1 MFLSKKDSQILE
13 SKIKNLENSFDEL
26 KKQVNL
32 LENKE
37 IPTYEA
43 KDTSSIINSFINSN
57 FILKRDV
64 SSLIENDKL
73 IQIILAQLKQ
83 CKDKISLFKKENLE
97 INQKIAENA
106 VFLEDLIIKKEE
118 ALKMSI
124 SNAFKEIE
132 KKQEKVEI
140 PKIEEINKKIT
151 SEINNNNK
159 EIIKLIR
166 KATTIEIKNDKDFS
180 YLEEKTNKIEKQLNS
195 LEERYNKSVSPS
207 SIAGRPIQKSKNKN
221 FEKMFEELSK

>member
-1 MFLSKKDSQILE
+1 MFLLKKDSQILE

-57 FILKRDV
+57 FILKRDL

-73 IQIILAQLKQ
+73 IQIVLTQLKQ
-83 CKDKISLFKKENLE
+83 YKDKISLFKKENSE

-180 YLEEKTNKIEKQLNS
+180 YLEEKTNKIEKQLNA

-207 SIAGRPIQKSKNKN
+207 SIAGRPIQKSRNKN

>member
-57 FILKRDV
+57 FILKRDL

-73 IQIILAQLKQ
+73 IQIVLTQLKQ
-83 CKDKISLFKKENLE
+83 CKDKISLFKKENSE

-106 VFLEDLIIKKEE
+106 VFLEDLILKKEE
-118 ALKMSI
+118 ALKISI

>member
-13 SKIKNLENSFDEL
+13 NKIKNLENSFDEL
-26 KKQVNL
+26 KNQVNL

-57 FILKRDV
+57 FILKRDL

-83 CKDKISLFKKENLE
+83 CKDKISLFKKENSE

>member
-37 IPTYEA
+37 IPTCEA

-57 FILKRDV
+57 FILKRDL

-73 IQIILAQLKQ
+73 IQIILTQLKQ
-83 CKDKISLFKKENLE
+83 CKDKISLFKKENSE

-180 YLEEKTNKIEKQLNS
+180 YLEEKTNKIEKQLNA

>member
-13 SKIKNLENSFDEL
+13 NKIKNLENSFDEL
-26 KKQVNL
+26 KNQVNL

-57 FILKRDV
+57 FILKRDL

-83 CKDKISLFKKENLE
+83 CKDKISLFKKENSE

-180 YLEEKTNKIEKQLNS
+180 YLEEKTNKIEKQLNA
-195 LEERYNKSVSPS
+195 LEERYNKSISPS

>member
-13 SKIKNLENSFDEL
+13 NKIKNLENSFDEL
-26 KKQVNL
+26 KNQVNL

-57 FILKRDV
+57 FILKRDL

-73 IQIILAQLKQ
+73 IQIVLTQLKQ
-83 CKDKISLFKKENLE
+83 CKDKISLFKKENSE

-180 YLEEKTNKIEKQLNS
+180 YLEEKTNKIEKQLNA

-207 SIAGRPIQKSKNKN
+207 SIAGRPIQKSRNKN

>member
-1 MFLSKKDSQILE
+1 MFLLKKDSQILE
-13 SKIKNLENSFDEL
+13 NKIKNLENSFDEL
-26 KKQVNL
+26 KNQVNL

-37 IPTYEA
+37 VPTYEA

-57 FILKRDV
+57 FILKRDL

-73 IQIILAQLKQ
+73 IQIILTQLKQ
-83 CKDKISLFKKENLE
+83 CKDKISLFKKENSE

-166 KATTIEIKNDKDFS
+166 KATTVEIKNDKDFS
-180 YLEEKTNKIEKQLNS
+180 YLEEKTNKIEKQLNA

-207 SIAGRPIQKSKNKN
+207 SIAGRPIQKSRNKN

>member
-13 SKIKNLENSFDEL
+13 NKIKNLENSFDEL

-57 FILKRDV
+57 FILKRDL

-73 IQIILAQLKQ
+73 IQIILTQLKQ
-83 CKDKISLFKKENLE
+83 CKEKISLFKKENSE

-166 KATTIEIKNDKDFS
+166 KATIIEIKNDKDFS

-207 SIAGRPIQKSKNKN
+207 SIAGRPIQKSRNKN

>member
-13 SKIKNLENSFDEL
+13 NKIKNLENSFDEL
-26 KKQVNL
+26 KNQVNL

-57 FILKRDV
+57 FILKRDL

-83 CKDKISLFKKENLE
+83 CKDKISLFKKENTE

-118 ALKMSI
+118 ALKISI

-166 KATTIEIKNDKDFS
+166 KATTIDIKNEKDFS
-180 YLEEKTNKIEKQLNS
+180 YLEEKTNKIEKQLNA

-207 SIAGRPIQKSKNKN
+207 SIAGRPIQKSRNKN

>member
-13 SKIKNLENSFDEL
+13 NKIKNLENSFDEL

-37 IPTYEA
+37 VPTYEA

-57 FILKRDV
+57 FILKRDL

-73 IQIILAQLKQ
+73 IQIILTQLKQ
-83 CKDKISLFKKENLE
+83 CKEKISLFKKENSE

-180 YLEEKTNKIEKQLNS
+180 YLEEKTNKIEKQLNA

>member
-1 MFLSKKDSQILE
+1 MFLSKKDSRILE
-13 SKIKNLENSFDEL
+13 NKIKNLENSFDEL
-26 KKQVNL
+26 KNQVNL

-57 FILKRDV
+57 FILKRDL

-73 IQIILAQLKQ
+73 IQIILTQLKQ
-83 CKDKISLFKKENLE
+83 CKDKISLFKKENSE

-207 SIAGRPIQKSKNKN
+207 SIAGRPIQKSRNKN

>member
-13 SKIKNLENSFDEL
+13 SKIKNLEDSFYEL
-26 KKQVNL
+26 KNQVNL

-37 IPTYEA
+37 IPAYEA

-57 FILKRDV
+57 FILKRDL

-73 IQIILAQLKQ
+73 IQIILTQLKQ
-83 CKDKISLFKKENLE
+83 CKDKISLFKKENSE

-180 YLEEKTNKIEKQLNS
+180 YLEEKTNKIEKQLNA

-207 SIAGRPIQKSKNKN
+207 SIAGRPIQKSRNKN

>member
-13 SKIKNLENSFDEL
+13 NKIKNLENSFNEL
-26 KKQVNL
+26 KNQVNL

-37 IPTYEA
+37 VPAYEA

-57 FILKRDV
+57 FILKRDL

-73 IQIILAQLKQ
+73 IQIVLTQLKQ
-83 CKDKISLFKKENLE
+83 CKDKISLFKKENSE

-180 YLEEKTNKIEKQLNS
+180 YLEEKTNKIEKQLNA

>member
-13 SKIKNLENSFDEL
+13 NKIKNLENSFDEL
-26 KKQVNL
+26 KNQVNL

-57 FILKRDV
+57 FILKRDL

-73 IQIILAQLKQ
+73 IQIVLTQLKQ
-83 CKDKISLFKKENLE
+83 CKDKISLFKKENSE
-97 INQKIAENA
+97 INQKIAEDA

-151 SEINNNNK
+151 SEINSNNK

-180 YLEEKTNKIEKQLNS
+180 YLEEKTNKIEKQLNA

>member
-1 MFLSKKDSQILE
+1 MFLLKKDSQILE

-37 IPTYEA
+37 VPTYEA

-57 FILKRDV
+57 FILKRDL

-73 IQIILAQLKQ
+73 IQIILMQLKQ
-83 CKDKISLFKKENLE
+83 CKDKISLFKKENSE

-180 YLEEKTNKIEKQLNS
+180 YLEEKTNKIEKQLNA

>member
-13 SKIKNLENSFDEL
+13 NKIKNLENSFDEL
-26 KKQVNL
+26 KNQVNL

-57 FILKRDV
+57 FILKRDL

-83 CKDKISLFKKENLE
+83 CKDKISLFKKENSE

-180 YLEEKTNKIEKQLNS
+180 YLEEKTNKIEKQLNT

>member
-26 KKQVNL
+26 KNQVNL

-57 FILKRDV
+57 FILKRDL

-73 IQIILAQLKQ
+73 IQIILTQLKQ
-83 CKDKISLFKKENLE
+83 CKDKISLFKKENSE

-180 YLEEKTNKIEKQLNS
+180 YLEEKTNKIEKQLNA

>member
-37 IPTYEA
+37 VPTYEA

-57 FILKRDV
+57 FILKRDL

-73 IQIILAQLKQ
+73 IQIVLTQLKQ
-83 CKDKISLFKKENLE
+83 CKDKISLFKKENSE

>member
-57 FILKRDV
+57 FILKRDL

-73 IQIILAQLKQ
+73 IQIILTQLKQ
-83 CKDKISLFKKENLE
+83 CKDKISLFKKENSE

-207 SIAGRPIQKSKNKN
+207 SIAGRPIQKSRNKN

>member
-13 SKIKNLENSFDEL
+13 NKIKNLENSFNEL
-26 KKQVNL
+26 KNQVNL

-57 FILKRDV
+57 FILKRDL

-73 IQIILAQLKQ
+73 IQIILTQLKQ
-83 CKDKISLFKKENLE
+83 CKDKISLFKKENSE

-180 YLEEKTNKIEKQLNS
+180 YLEEKTNKIEKQLNA

-207 SIAGRPIQKSKNKN
+207 SIAGRPIQKSRNKN

>member
-13 SKIKNLENSFDEL
+13 NKIKNLENSFDEL

-37 IPTYEA
+37 VPTYEA

-57 FILKRDV
+57 FILKRDL

-73 IQIILAQLKQ
+73 IQIILTQLKQ
-83 CKDKISLFKKENLE
+83 CKDKISLFKKENSE

>member
-26 KKQVNL
+26 KNQVNL

-37 IPTYEA
+37 IPTHEA

-57 FILKRDV
+57 FILKRDL

-73 IQIILAQLKQ
+73 IQIILTQLKQ
-83 CKDKISLFKKENLE
+83 CKDKISLFKKENSE

-180 YLEEKTNKIEKQLNS
+180 YLEEKTNKIEKQLNA

-207 SIAGRPIQKSKNKN
+207 SIAGRPIQKSRNKN

>member
-13 SKIKNLENSFDEL
+13 NKIKNLENSFDEL

-57 FILKRDV
+57 FILKRDL

-73 IQIILAQLKQ
+73 IQIVLTQLKQ
-83 CKDKISLFKKENLE
+83 CKEKISLFKKENSE

-166 KATTIEIKNDKDFS
+166 KSTTIEIKNDKDFS
-180 YLEEKTNKIEKQLNS
+180 YLEEKTNKIEKQLNV

>member
-13 SKIKNLENSFDEL
+13 NKIKNLENSFDEL
-26 KKQVNL
+26 KNQVNL

-57 FILKRDV
+57 FILKRDL

-73 IQIILAQLKQ
+73 IQIILTQLKQ
-83 CKDKISLFKKENLE
+83 CKDKISLFKKENSE

-207 SIAGRPIQKSKNKN
+207 SIAGRPIQKSRNKN

>member
-26 KKQVNL
+26 KNQVNL

-57 FILKRDV
+57 FILKRDL

-73 IQIILAQLKQ
+73 IQIVLTQLKQ
-83 CKDKISLFKKENLE
+83 CKEKISLFKKENSE

-207 SIAGRPIQKSKNKN
+207 SIAGRPIQKSRNKN

>member
-1 MFLSKKDSQILE
+1 MFLLKKDSQILE
-13 SKIKNLENSFDEL
+13 SKIKNLEKVFDEL
-26 KKQVNL
+26 KNQVNL

-37 IPTYEA
+37 VPTYEA
-43 KDTSSIINSFINSN
+43 KDTSLIINSFINSN
-57 FILKRDV
+57 FILKRDL
-64 SSLIENDKL
+64 SSLIEKDKL
-73 IQIILAQLKQ
+73 IQTILTQLKQ
-83 CKDKISLFKKENLE
+83 CKEKNSLFKKEILD

-140 PKIEEINKKIT
+140 PKIEEINKKIIT
-151 SEINNNNK
+151 EINNNNK

>member
-13 SKIKNLENSFDEL
+13 NKIKNLENSFDEL
-26 KKQVNL
+26 KNQVNL

-57 FILKRDV
+57 FILKRDL

-73 IQIILAQLKQ
+73 IQTILTQLKQ
-83 CKDKISLFKKENLE
+83 CKDKISLFKKENSE

-180 YLEEKTNKIEKQLNS
+180 YLEEKTNKIEKQLNA

>member
-57 FILKRDV
+57 FILKRDL

-73 IQIILAQLKQ
+73 IQIILTQLKQ
-83 CKDKISLFKKENLE
+83 CKDKISLFKKENSE
-97 INQKIAENA
+97 INQKIAENT

-180 YLEEKTNKIEKQLNS
+180 YLEEKTNKIEKQLNA

>member
-13 SKIKNLENSFDEL
+13 NKIKNLENSFDEL

-57 FILKRDV
+57 FILKRDL

-73 IQIILAQLKQ
+73 IQIILTQLKQ
-83 CKDKISLFKKENLE
+83 CKDKISLFKKENSE

-180 YLEEKTNKIEKQLNS
+180 YLEEKTNKIEKQLNA

>member
-13 SKIKNLENSFDEL
+13 NKIKNLENSFDEL

-37 IPTYEA
+37 VPTYEA

-57 FILKRDV
+57 FILKRDL

-73 IQIILAQLKQ
+73 IQIILTQLKQ
-83 CKDKISLFKKENLE
+83 CKDKISLFKKENSE

-207 SIAGRPIQKSKNKN
+207 SIAGRPIQKSRNKN

>member
-13 SKIKNLENSFDEL
+13 NKIKNLENSFDEL

-57 FILKRDV
+57 FILKRDL

-73 IQIILAQLKQ
+73 IQIVLTQLKQ
-83 CKDKISLFKKENLE
+83 CKDKISLFKKENSE

-180 YLEEKTNKIEKQLNS
+180 YLEEKTNKIEKQLNV

>member
-26 KKQVNL
+26 KNQVNL

-37 IPTYEA
+37 VPTYEA

-57 FILKRDV
+57 FILKRDL

-83 CKDKISLFKKENLE
+83 CKDKISLFKKENSE

-180 YLEEKTNKIEKQLNS
+180 YLEEKTNKIEKQLNA

>member
-57 FILKRDV
+57 FILKRDL

-73 IQIILAQLKQ
+73 IQIILTQLKQ
-83 CKDKISLFKKENLE
+83 CKDKISLFKKENSE

-151 SEINNNNK
+151 SEINSNNK

-180 YLEEKTNKIEKQLNS
+180 YLEEKTNKIEKQLNA

-207 SIAGRPIQKSKNKN
+207 SIAGRPIQKSRNKN

>member
-57 FILKRDV
+57 FILKRDL

-73 IQIILAQLKQ
+73 IQIVLTQLKQ
-83 CKDKISLFKKENLE
+83 CKDKISLFKKENSE

-180 YLEEKTNKIEKQLNS
+180 CLEEKTNKIEKQLNS

>member
-13 SKIKNLENSFDEL
+13 NKIKNLENSFDEL

-57 FILKRDV
+57 FILKRDL

-73 IQIILAQLKQ
+73 IQIILTQLKQ
-83 CKDKISLFKKENLE
+83 CKDKISLFKKENSE

>member
-26 KKQVNL
+26 KNQVNL

-37 IPTYEA
+37 VPTYEA

-57 FILKRDV
+57 FILKRDL

-73 IQIILAQLKQ
+73 IQIILTQLKQ
-83 CKDKISLFKKENLE
+83 CKDKISLFKKENSE

-118 ALKMSI
+118 ALKTSI

-180 YLEEKTNKIEKQLNS
+180 YLEEKTNKIEKQLNA

-207 SIAGRPIQKSKNKN
+207 SIAGRPIQKSRNKN

>member
-1 MFLSKKDSQILE
+1 MFLLKKDSQILE
-13 SKIKNLENSFDEL
+13 NKIKNLENSFYEL
-26 KKQVNL
+26 KNQVNL

-57 FILKRDV
+57 FILKRDL

-73 IQIILAQLKQ
+73 IQIILTQLKQ
-83 CKDKISLFKKENLE
+83 CKDKISLFKKENSE

-166 KATTIEIKNDKDFS
+166 KATTIEIKTDKDFS
-180 YLEEKTNKIEKQLNS
+180 YLEEKTNKIEKQLNA

>member
-13 SKIKNLENSFDEL
+13 NKIKNLENSFDEL

-37 IPTYEA
+37 VPTYEA

-57 FILKRDV
+57 FILKRDL

-73 IQIILAQLKQ
+73 IQIILTQLKQ
-83 CKDKISLFKKENLE
+83 CKDKISLFKKENSE

-180 YLEEKTNKIEKQLNS
+180 YLEEKTNKIEKQLNA

-207 SIAGRPIQKSKNKN
+207 SIAGRPIQKSRNKN

>member
-1 MFLSKKDSQILE
+1 M
-13 SKIKNLENSFDEL
+13 
-26 KKQVNL
+26 
-32 LENKE
+32 
-37 IPTYEA
+37 
-43 KDTSSIINSFINSN
+43 
-57 FILKRDV
+57 
-64 SSLIENDKL
+64 
-73 IQIILAQLKQ
+73 
-83 CKDKISLFKKENLE
+83 FKKENSE

-166 KATTIEIKNDKDFS
+166 KATTIEIKTDKDFS
-180 YLEEKTNKIEKQLNS
+180 YLEEKTNKIEKQLNA